1 MRDQNSQK
9 SYFRKLAFV
18 ARKHSNT
25 AESNKRINKKLCL
38 VIDRREALLIAGY
51 LAIGSEVNPNFI
63 FLPE

>member
-25 AESNKRINKKLCL
+25 AESNKRINKKLSL
-38 VIDRREALLIAGY
+38 VIDRREALSQRLR
-51 LAIGSEVNPNFI
+51 PM
-63 FLPE
+63 LPPVL